1 TLEHERHWQHA
12 SLLVHSSE
20 DDYVKLAYTQ
30 GQVGDRFV
38 EFWSESDGVRDKN
51 EPNSTNDSDA
61 LVTIHLRLSSDAE
74 NLTAAYSFDG
84 ETSTTLEGTATL
96 PPEATFGLVAAGDT
110 GTPDAVAQ
118 VDHFRVTPDRDDDG
132 QRDPSD

>member
-1 TLEHERHWQHA
+1 SGE
-12 SLLVHSSE
+12 
-20 DDYVKLAYTQ
+20 
-30 GQVGDRFV
+30 RFV
-38 EFWSESDGVRDKN
+38 KFESRSDCKRTP
-51 EPNSTNDSDA
+51 ESPNSTVRSDA
-61 LVTIHLRLSSDAE
+61 PATIHLRLCRDGV

-84 ETSTTLEGTATL
+84 ETFTTLEGTATL

-132 QRDPSD
+132 QRDPSDEFEGDALD